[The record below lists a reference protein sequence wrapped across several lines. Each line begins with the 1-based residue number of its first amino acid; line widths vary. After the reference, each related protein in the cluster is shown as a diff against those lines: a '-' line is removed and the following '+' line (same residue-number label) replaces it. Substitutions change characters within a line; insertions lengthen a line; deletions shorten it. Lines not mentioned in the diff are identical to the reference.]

1 VSGSRRRPEAV
12 VADLH
17 THTTATD
24 GRTTVEELIA
34 EAARAGLRYL
44 VITDHS
50 VVTFDGVQDL
60 AARYGVT
67 VPFPG
72 IEVSTYDGERRHH
85 ILVYGAGLL
94 DPDFQ
99 DYLAPPLRAKN
110 RLAGEVR
117 DVLVRAGHHLP
128 DLDTIRR
135 SARGPGGRPT
145 PEKLLVSRTALAQH
159 LAVAAGLPLAE
170 AYERVAAVHRRLDGT
185 DPRGPH
191 WFAARYLPT
200 LDVIREAAARGLFTS
215 LAHPLWECG
224 CLADVVATCEQLSVM
239 KDCGLRGVESRS
251 YHHRDIDDHPVLLS
265 TRDRLGLL
273 ATGGSDYHGN
283 GKTTLGT
290 GGMTEEAFLVL
301 AAQVRG
307 VPADA

>member
-1 VSGSRRRPEAV
+1 

-24 GRTTVEELIA
+24 GRSTVEEVVA

-50 VVTFDGVQDL
+50 VVTFDGVRDL
-60 AARYGVT
+60 AARYGVV

-72 IEVSTYDGERRHH
+72 VEVSTYHGERRHH

-94 DPDFQ
+94 DPEFQ

-117 DVLVRAGHHLP
+117 DVLVRSGYELAE
-128 DLDTIRR
+128 LDTIRR
-135 SARGPGGRPT
+135 SAHGPGGPPT
-145 PEKLLVSRTALAQH
+145 PEKRLVSRTALAQH
-159 LAVAAGLPLAE
+159 LAVAAGLSLPE
-170 AYERVAAVHRRLDGT
+170 AYGRVAAVHRRLDGAR
-185 DPRGPH
+185 PHGPQRL
-191 WFAARYLPT
+191 AARYLPT
-200 LDVIREAAARGLFTS
+200 LEVIREATARGLFTS
-215 LAHPLWECG
+215 LAHPLWECART
-224 CLADVVATCEQLSVM
+224 ADVEATCEQLNVLRNA
-239 KDCGLRGVESRS
+239 GLRGVESRS
-251 YHHRDIDDHPVLLS
+251 YHHRDLDDHPVLLS

-283 GKTTLGT
+283 GRTTLGT
-290 GGMTEEAFLVL
+290 GGLTEEAFLVL

-307 VPADA
+307 VRADA